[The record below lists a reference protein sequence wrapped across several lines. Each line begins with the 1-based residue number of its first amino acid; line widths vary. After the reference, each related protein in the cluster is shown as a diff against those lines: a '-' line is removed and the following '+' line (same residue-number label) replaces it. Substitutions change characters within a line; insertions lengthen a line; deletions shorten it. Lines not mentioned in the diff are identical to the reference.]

1 MPNPY
6 DREFSV
12 SVLLEHIQD
21 INAAMRCRRKNQS
34 SDWA

>member
-6 DREFSV
+6 DRELSV

-21 INAAMRCRRKNQS
+21 INAATSTTKLI
-34 SDWA
+34 DI